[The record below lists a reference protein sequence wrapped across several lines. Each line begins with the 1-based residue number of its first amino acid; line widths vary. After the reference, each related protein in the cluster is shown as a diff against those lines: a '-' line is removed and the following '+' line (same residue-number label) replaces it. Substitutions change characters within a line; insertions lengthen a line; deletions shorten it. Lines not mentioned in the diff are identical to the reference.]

1 MRTFTGTVR
10 VIGGER
16 SVVAVKSDGPVARDA
31 LLDVAR
37 IAARAVVKAPVGAG
51 DVIADVP
58 VGGAGTAGGVRLV
71 ATASVPRV

>member
-16 SVVAVKSDGPVARDA
+16 PVVAVKSDRPVPRDA

-37 IAARAVVKAPVGAG
+37 IAARVVLKAPVGAG
-51 DVIADVP
+51 DVIVDVSA
-58 VGGAGTAGGVRLV
+58 GGAGTAGGVRLI
-71 ATASVPRV
+71 ATASVARV

>member
-16 SVVAVKSDGPVARDA
+16 SVVAVKWDRPVPRDA

-37 IAARAVVKAPVGAG
+37 VAARAVVKAPVGAG
-51 DVIADVP
+51 ETIADVSA
-58 VGGAGTAGGVRLV
+58 GGAGPAGGARLI
-71 ATASVPRV
+71 ATASVARV